1 MKSNSTAILD
11 DLKYTIVI
19 HLNKM
24 KTISLLLT
32 LGVTFGAKAA
42 EWENPR
48 AFAEGRMAPRA
59 TFYPYSSVNEALD
72 ANVWQSSRVTCLNGR
87 WAFCYSPNPKS
98 RPADFYKT
106 DYNVSRWDSIDVP
119 SNWEF
124 QGYGIPIYTNT
135 TYVFPVNPPYVPHD
149 DNPVGS
155 YKRTFTLDS
164 ATVNNSRTFLHFDG
178 STAGMYVWVNGK
190 KVGYVQSQKN
200 PAEFD
205 ITDFIKPG
213 GNELACE
220 VYRWTDGSYLE
231 HQDFW
236 RLSGIDRNVYL
247 YNTDKR
253 GRIADF
259 FVKADLDGR
268 YRNGLF
274 NVDVKLDS
282 SEPLTLSAT
291 LYDAG
296 GRKVYSTDRKVGA
309 NETVSFKSTLTKVNK
324 WNYDSPYL
332 YRLVLDLRDAS
343 GKTVEATSTNVG
355 FRKVEIKN
363 SQLHVNGIPLE
374 VHGVNMQEH
383 HPDNGHTIDE
393 ETMIK
398 DIRTMKRHNINAVRT
413 SHYPQPPLWYDLC
426 DRYGLLLVDEANIEA
441 HGLGVYDISDK
452 AKKTHPG
459 HAEMWR
465 DAVLDREISL
475 VERDKNH
482 PSVIIWS
489 LGNET
494 SNGKNFIDSYHW
506 IKKRDNTRPVQFEQ
520 AGEGE
525 NTDIVCPMYP
535 PYEWIADYGK
545 REGVTRPYI
554 MCEFAHAMGNS
565 TGNFQDLFDLIRT
578 YPTLQGG
585 FIWDWVDQGFRMKDE
600 NGREYWSYGGDYG
613 ATGYT
618 HDENFCINGLV
629 NPDRKPHPGL
639 IEVKKVYQD
648 IRFSSDNPISGEVT
662 VENLFPS
669 LSTEPYEFFWELL
682 CDGNVVTEGRFEPK
696 VAARSSKT
704 IRLPLPPIDK
714 GADYTLD
721 IYACAKK
728 GDEIIPTGHEVAR
741 EQFILAQKDLGATSL
756 AEAKAK
762 IIHDCDNWT
771 AEAAG
776 ASMTFDAL
784 SGELTAYTIDGKNLL
799 SGAMMPSFWRAPT
812 DNDFGNNLHV
822 KSNAWRTAA
831 QNRRLVSFAR
841 DGNSLKAVYR
851 LQEVPSDYTVVYTPL
866 DDGSLSVAVAWKADD
881 GAFTPELPRFG
892 MIITMPR
899 SFNDFAWYGRGPQEN
914 YSDRKTSA
922 FLGRYS
928 GKVADM
934 RWNYIRPQ
942 ETGNHTDVREASL
955 TDATGYGIKVLGLQ
969 PLEVSALDIL
979 PSALDPGLIKH
990 QQHSNDIAPSLRDVY
1005 LYVDLAQ
1012 RGLGGDNSWW
1022 ALPYEQYRLVG
1033 KEYSYSFV
1041 IKPIKP

>member
-1 MKSNSTAILD
+1 
-11 DLKYTIVI
+11 
-19 HLNKM
+19 M

-205 ITDFIKPG
+205 ITDFVKPG

-231 HQDFW
+231 DQDFW

-398 DIRTMKRHNINAVRT
+398 DIRTMKQHNINAVRT

-441 HGLGVYDISDK
+441 HGLGVYDISDE

-565 TGNFQDLFDLIRT
+565 TGNFQDLFNLIR
-578 YPTLQGG
+578 
-585 FIWDWVDQGFRMKDE
+585 
-600 NGREYWSYGGDYG
+600 
-613 ATGYT
+613 
-618 HDENFCINGLV
+618 
-629 NPDRKPHPGL
+629 
-639 IEVKKVYQD
+639 
-648 IRFSSDNPISGEVT
+648 
-662 VENLFPS
+662 
-669 LSTEPYEFFWELL
+669 
-682 CDGNVVTEGRFEPK
+682 
-696 VAARSSKT
+696 
-704 IRLPLPPIDK
+704 
-714 GADYTLD
+714 
-721 IYACAKK
+721 
-728 GDEIIPTGHEVAR
+728 
-741 EQFILAQKDLGATSL
+741 
-756 AEAKAK
+756 
-762 IIHDCDNWT
+762 
-771 AEAAG
+771 
-776 ASMTFDAL
+776 
-784 SGELTAYTIDGKNLL
+784 
-799 SGAMMPSFWRAPT
+799 
-812 DNDFGNNLHV
+812 
-822 KSNAWRTAA
+822 
-831 QNRRLVSFAR
+831 
-841 DGNSLKAVYR
+841 
-851 LQEVPSDYTVVYTPL
+851 
-866 DDGSLSVAVAWKADD
+866 
-881 GAFTPELPRFG
+881 
-892 MIITMPR
+892 
-899 SFNDFAWYGRGPQEN
+899 
-914 YSDRKTSA
+914 
-922 FLGRYS
+922 
-928 GKVADM
+928 
-934 RWNYIRPQ
+934 
-942 ETGNHTDVREASL
+942 
-955 TDATGYGIKVLGLQ
+955 
-969 PLEVSALDIL
+969 
-979 PSALDPGLIKH
+979 
-990 QQHSNDIAPSLRDVY
+990 
-1005 LYVDLAQ
+1005 
-1012 RGLGGDNSWW
+1012 
-1022 ALPYEQYRLVG
+1022 
-1033 KEYSYSFV
+1033 
-1041 IKPIKP
+1041 